1 VTARRGVAFA
11 AVLVLA
17 PFAVGAC
24 GGGGSGIS
32 SLAGTQMQ
40 VRVAAI
46 RDDVARGD
54 RSAADDELSKL
65 RVDVVQFRAD
75 DKINDSAARRILRA
89 ADVVQTRLA
98 LLDPPTTTSTTTT
111 STTSTSTTT
120 TTKPPKD
127 KGKGHGKGN
136 DEGD

>member
-1 VTARRGVAFA
+1 MLLLTLFAVTA
-11 AVLVLA
+11 
-17 PFAVGAC
+17 C
-24 GGGGSGIS
+24 GSGGSGIS

-46 RDDVARGD
+46 RDDVAHGD
-54 RSAADDELSKL
+54 RSAAEDELSKL

-75 DKINDSAARRILRA
+75 DKINDSAAQRILRA
-89 ADVVQTRLA
+89 ADVVQARLA

-111 STTSTSTTT
+111 STSTTSTTT

-127 KGKGHGKGN
+127 KGKGHGKDN
-136 DEGD
+136 EGGD

>member
-1 VTARRGVAFA
+1 MTARRGSAVAT
-11 AVLVLA
+11 VLLVTL
-17 PFAVGAC
+17 FVGAC
-24 GGGGSGIS
+24 GSGGSGIS
-32 SLAGTQMQ
+32 SVAGTQMQ

-46 RDDVARGD
+46 RDDVAHGD
-54 RSAADDELSKL
+54 HSAAEDELGKL

-75 DKINDSAARRILRA
+75 NKINDSAAQRILRA
-89 ADVVQTRLA
+89 ADVVQNQLS
-98 LLDPPTTTSTTTT
+98 LLDPPPTTATT
-111 STTSTSTTT
+111 TTSTSTTT

>member
-1 VTARRGVAFA
+1 MTARRGSAVAT
-11 AVLVLA
+11 VLLVTL
-17 PFAVGAC
+17 FVGAC
-24 GGGGSGIS
+24 GSGGSGIS
-32 SLAGTQMQ
+32 SVAGTQMQ

-46 RDDVARGD
+46 RDDVANGD
-54 RSAADDELSKL
+54 RSAAEDELSKL

-111 STTSTSTTT
+111 STSTTT

-136 DEGD
+136 EEGGD

>member
-1 VTARRGVAFA
+1 MLLLT
-11 AVLVLA
+11 

-75 DKINDSAARRILRA
+75 DKINDSAAQRILRA
-89 ADVVQTRLA
+89 ADVVQARLA

-111 STTSTSTTT
+111 STSTTSTTT

-136 DEGD
+136 DER